1 MNRSPSFDGSEL
13 DSIIARMSRQLE
25 ELAGQF
31 DGPSVSRCGA
41 AVDLRDEPDSFVVS
55 VDLPGFERSDIDLSV
70 ADRTL
75 TIDATRAV
83 SHDAAG
89 DDGRFVRQ
97 ERRTD
102 SIHRSLRLPADVRA
116 DDAAATYNN
125 GVLSVTLPK
134 LTVDGGDSRRI
145 DIE

>member
-25 ELAGQF
+25 ELTGQF
-31 DGPSVSRCGA
+31 DGPSASRRGA
-41 AVDLRDEPDSFVVS
+41 AVDLRDEPESFVVT

-75 TIDATRAV
+75 TIDATREV
-83 SHDAAG
+83 SHDAG
-89 DDGRFVRQ
+89 DDDGRFVRQ

-102 SIHRSLRLPADVRA
+102 SIHRSLRLPADIRA

-134 LTVDGGDSRRI
+134 LTVDGGDSHRI
-145 DIE
+145 DVQ

>member
-25 ELAGQF
+25 ELTGQF
-31 DGPSVSRCGA
+31 DGPAASRRGA
-41 AVDLRDEPDSFVVS
+41 AADLRDEPESFVVT

-75 TIDATRAV
+75 TIDATREV
-83 SHDAAG
+83 SQDAG

-134 LTVDGGDSRRI
+134 LAVDGGDSHRI
-145 DIE
+145 DVQ